1 MKQLGKASNYSFK
14 IFVKYPKNQIFSH
27 QEVKYLWK
35 LCFKS
40 AINVCYVTQLL

>member
-14 IFVKYPKNQIFSH
+14 ISKKSIFSH

-40 AINVCYVTQLL
+40 AINVCYITQLL